1 MFKHFFYSLT
11 SVSSWFYVLLLVF
24 FSLSNIHW
32 WTYID
37 LEIRVTL
44 PFKSQKKNDWKYN
57 CYIWY
62 YTRVYSLENSYT
74 NYYFIIIS
82 YYFNTITANLPLNP
96 FSGLNSVSHW
106 LFIPTLLSGA
116 PSARWVASNQNPTNV
131 KLINEWKYHES
142 YSLLSGMYYLFP
154 PFTHLHISS
163 STGSLTG
170 IQWFPSDTQGDTD
183 RGHSIIRCKQ
193 VCSSFHCKRRFDG
206 YVQSKVAGLFGFIP
220 CYWSSV
226 IVF

>member
-62 YTRVYSLENSYT
+62 YIRVYSLENSYT

-193 VCSSFHCKRRFDG
+193 VCSSFHCKRSLMAMSNLKWQDCL
-206 YVQSKVAGLFGFIP
+206 GLYHAIDQ
-220 CYWSSV
+220 V
-226 IVF
+226 

>member
-62 YTRVYSLENSYT
+62 YIRVYSLENSYT

-170 IQWFPSDTQGDTD
+170 SVVSFRYTGRHRQGVIQ
-183 RGHSIIRCKQ
+183 
-193 VCSSFHCKRRFDG
+193 SSGANK
-206 YVQSKVAGLFGFIP
+206 SAAPFIASAVWWLCP
-220 CYWSSV
+220 
-226 IVF
+226 I

>member
-1 MFKHFFYSLT
+1 MILC
-11 SVSSWFYVLLLVF
+11 SSACFF

-57 CYIWY
+57 CCIWY
-62 YTRVYSLENSYT
+62 YIRVYSLENSYT

-170 IQWFPSDTQGDTD
+170 IQ
-183 RGHSIIRCKQ
+183 
-193 VCSSFHCKRRFDG
+193 
-206 YVQSKVAGLFGFIP
+206 
-220 CYWSSV
+220 
-226 IVF
+226 

>member
-1 MFKHFFYSLT
+1 MFFCLFF
-11 SVSSWFYVLLLVF
+11 FP
-24 FSLSNIHW
+24 LSNIHW

-62 YTRVYSLENSYT
+62 YIRVYSLENSYT

-170 IQWFPSDTQGDTD
+170 SVVSFRYTGRHRQGSFN
-183 RGHSIIRCKQ
+183 HQ
-193 VCSSFHCKRRFDG
+193 VQTSLQLLSLQAQIWWLCP
-206 YVQSKVAGLFGFIP
+206 I
-220 CYWSSV
+220 
-226 IVF
+226 

>member
-62 YTRVYSLENSYT
+62 YIRVYSLENSYT

-170 IQWFPSDTQGDTD
+170 SVVSFRYTGRHRQGSFN
-183 RGHSIIRCKQ
+183 HQ
-193 VCSSFHCKRRFDG
+193 VQTSLQLLSLQAQIWWLCP
-206 YVQSKVAGLFGFIP
+206 I
-220 CYWSSV
+220 
-226 IVF
+226 

>member
-1 MFKHFFYSLT
+1 MFFCLFF
-11 SVSSWFYVLLLVF
+11 FP
-24 FSLSNIHW
+24 LSNIHW

-62 YTRVYSLENSYT
+62 YIRVYSLENSYT

-170 IQWFPSDTQGDTD
+170 SVVSFRYTGRHRQGVIQSSGANKSAAPFIASADLMAMSNLKWQDCLGLYHAID
-183 RGHSIIRCKQ
+183 Q
-193 VCSSFHCKRRFDG
+193 V
-206 YVQSKVAGLFGFIP
+206 
-220 CYWSSV
+220 
-226 IVF
+226 

>member
-1 MFKHFFYSLT
+1 MLYL
-11 SVSSWFYVLLLVF
+11 
-24 FSLSNIHW
+24 I
-32 WTYID
+32 YI
-37 LEIRVTL
+37 
-44 PFKSQKKNDWKYN
+44 Q
-57 CYIWY
+57 YI
-62 YTRVYSLENSYT
+62 RVYSLEYSYT
-74 NYYFIIIS
+74 NYLKNINGLPTNRDTII
-82 YYFNTITANLPLNP
+82 ANLPPNP

-116 PSARWVASNQNPTNV
+116 PSARWVTSNQNPTNV

-142 YSLLSGMYYLFP
+142 DSLLSGMYYLFP

-193 VCSSFHCKRRFDG
+193 VCSSFHCKHRFDG

>member
-1 MFKHFFYSLT
+1 MFFCLF
-11 SVSSWFYVLLLVF
+11 F

-62 YTRVYSLENSYT
+62 YIRVYSLENSYT

-170 IQWFPSDTQGDTD
+170 SVVSFRYTGRHRQGSFN
-183 RGHSIIRCKQ
+183 HQ
-193 VCSSFHCKRRFDG
+193 VQTSLQLLLLQAQIWWLCP
-206 YVQSKVAGLFGFIP
+206 I
-220 CYWSSV
+220 
-226 IVF
+226 

>member
-62 YTRVYSLENSYT
+62 YIRVYSLENSYT

-170 IQWFPSDTQGDTD
+170 SVVSFRYTGRHRQGSFN
-183 RGHSIIRCKQ
+183 HQ
-193 VCSSFHCKRRFDG
+193 VQTSLQLLLLQAQIWWLCP
-206 YVQSKVAGLFGFIP
+206 I
-220 CYWSSV
+220 
-226 IVF
+226 